1 MLANIRLKIRAG
13 LRIQLQCLYGVIL
26 AEFVGNALSRFTIG
40 RNVVYF
46 CPFSFFRMDLLVFF
60 MVCGVALFGSCTSGN
75 AEWPPAAYKRIVEC
89 IPTGKPPT
97 PSPPLNVA
105 FCLALKVLRNLL
117 HSL

>member
-1 MLANIRLKIRAG
+1 MFVRGNPSGICRKCTVA
-13 LRIQLQCLYGVIL
+13 LY
-26 AEFVGNALSRFTIG
+26 NWP
-40 RNVVYF
+40 NVVYF

-105 FCLALKVLRNLL
+105 FCLALKVLRNIL
-117 HSL
+117 HTL